1 MESYLGYPL
10 FLWQGLTSLLS
21 LLVAGLV
28 IAFVTTF
35 YLKRKD
41 ESTRVAGVILEKRVE
56 AQHEIL
62 NALENSSQKLE
73 MTQPSAGAT
82 RENLLAHGFTLPYEP
97 HIQYADIFSSIEKY
111 REFFHSFERLFSKHR
126 LWLDTK
132 TRHQMLLMQGY
143 FAAINATMLLF
154 NRIPFPATVQLT
166 REEIDKL
173 SDHLILCLGVVLD
186 EEFNQLIMDLD
197 VLMVRSIYK
206 LNLARPKRS
215 FLSHRFTNKEAKKT
229 EAFLLTKSIMGQ
241 ALPKIVFLA
250 IGLVEDLKGMEFTE
264 EQRLKYYESYSGKP
278 RQEA

>member
-10 FLWQGLTSLLS
+10 FLWQGLTNLLS
-21 LLVAGLV
+21 LLMGGLV

-62 NALENSSQKLE
+62 NVLENSSQKLE
-73 MTQPSAGAT
+73 MTQPSAGAI
-82 RENLLAHGFTLPYEP
+82 REILLTHGFTLPYDP

-111 REFFHSFERLFSKHR
+111 RKFFHSFERLFSKHR

-132 TRHQMLLMQGY
+132 TRHQMFLMQGY
-143 FAAINATMLLF
+143 FAAINASMLLF
-154 NRIPFPATVQLT
+154 NRIPFPADAQLT
-166 REEIDKL
+166 KEEMDKL
-173 SDHLILCLGVVLD
+173 SDQLIFYLGVVLD
-186 EEFNQLIMDLD
+186 EEFNKLIMDLD

-215 FLSHRFTNKEAKKT
+215 FLSRRFTNKEAKKA
-229 EAFLLTKSIMGQ
+229 EAFLLKESIMGQ
-241 ALPKIVFLA
+241 ALPKIVILSL
-250 IGLVEDLKGMEFTE
+250 GLVEALKGMEFTE
-264 EQRLKYYESYSGKP
+264 EQHFKYYESYSGKP
-278 RQEA
+278 MQE